1 MHYMNGV
8 EHVPPSLR
16 VSLELELERVQRW
29 VVGRLRSAVWE
40 VHLALRREKTCARK
54 SEGVCVYVCERE
66 CVCVCV
72 CLCL

>member
-54 SEGVCVYVCERE
+54 SEGACVCVG
-66 CVCVCV
+66 VCV